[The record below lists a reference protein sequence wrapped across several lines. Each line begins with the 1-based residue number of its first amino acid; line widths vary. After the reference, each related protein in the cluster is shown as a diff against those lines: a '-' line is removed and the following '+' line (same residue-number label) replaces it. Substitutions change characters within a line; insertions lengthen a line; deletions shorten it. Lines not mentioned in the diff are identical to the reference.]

1 MDDFRAIYRILKTLS
16 RAIDEEEFDPACLSA
31 EALKVSERRRNALLV
46 MLVENGYVEGVEAV
60 RYRSSADPWPRA
72 RLVAPRITLK
82 GLEYLQEN
90 AIMRRCADA
99 ALGVADRALGAVM
112 G

>member
-16 RAIDEEEFDPACLSA
+16 AAIDDEEFDPARLSA

-46 MLVENGYVEGVEAV
+46 MLVENGYVDGVETV
-60 RYRSSADPWPRA
+60 RYRSDPDPWPSA

-90 AIMRRCADA
+90 SIMRKCAS
-99 ALGVADRALGAVM
+99 VALGAV
-112 G
+112 GAAV